1 MGKIKFNLMLWLK
14 HGYRKFLVYLSIFF
28 DCHSHAI
35 NFYNEKG
42 NVPIVKMS
50 LKPPICTYT
59 RRDMILRQDP
69 HPGNV
74 LTPCSVMAASHTVL
88 LEPFLTFCSILP
100 PPLVPP
106 WCFLPYMCFSKD
118 KPAFSFKT

>member
-50 LKPPICTYT
+50 LKPPICMYT

-74 LTPCSVMAASHTVL
+74 LTPGSVMAASHSPARAL
-88 LEPFLTFCSILP
+88 SPTFFSILT
-100 PPLVPP
+100 PPLVSPM
-106 WCFLPYMCFSKD
+106 CFHPYMCFSKD
-118 KPAFSFKT
+118 RSPNFFF